1 MGALIT
7 KIRKLIKLHQPKV
20 AGWATTRAQQALPA
34 GETGSVPFEMADIIT
49 DINKSYHAVTI

>member
-7 KIRKLIKLHQPKV
+7 KLRKLIKLHQPKV

-34 GETGSVPFEMADIIT
+34 GEAGSVPFEMADIIT